1 MFTGRVHR
9 LPPLPSPPSPPPR
22 SPFPL
27 IAVIAPIAG
36 AVAIALLTGSAFV
49 LVFAVLGP
57 IIAIATALDARRHAR
72 RHRRDEAARFDRDC
86 ASWLALVPVA
96 HAAERARVEA
106 AHPRVVLRDAVLDSA
121 GSERAMLRLGTAPA
135 PSGAL
140 PDVPVA
146 LDDDGSGLRLAEL
159 VAAASRNPALP
170 VVVSPGPVRVV
181 GRGRAADALARLVD
195 LHPACVLERSAS
207 PTSASGRPAAVEVVI
222 ESATRAH
229 VRSRDGSPILFRPEG
244 ITGREYGS
252 VIGRRAIEPP
262 LPESIAW
269 SALPQQ
275 GANGSLAAV
284 GVDEA
289 GPVVLDLLAEDPH
302 ALVGGTTGSGKS
314 EFLRTAAIAWACG
327 APPTERSILLVD
339 FKGGSAFAALAAL
352 PHVVGL
358 ITDLDARS
366 AERALRSLRAEV
378 RRREQVLLDRS
389 ARDVR
394 ELPTGVL
401 ARLLVLVDEYAV
413 LVETFPELHA
423 VFADLASRGRS
434 LGVHLVLCT
443 QRPAGVVRDAV
454 AANCATRIAFR
465 LAAPADAAGLLPSA
479 PPADGSPAGRAVM
492 VGGGR
497 TRLVQVATI
506 DDDDVADLAARWS
519 GAPRPSRPW
528 LPDLPSEVERGAL
541 VGLDDDAAPGAEP
554 PSGPALAIGLLDDP
568 DRQRRCR
575 AEWRPAR
582 DGSLLVIGAE
592 GSGAHDALA
601 VIAESAREQRAQLAV
616 VPAAL
621 EDALA
626 VLDELRAELDA
637 RSAAGVPIIVIP
649 DIDALVAEAAERSP
663 ELLDAFDA
671 VERRVRRAGGA
682 LVASSTAVVTARAG
696 VIARF
701 DCVLL
706 LRSAS
711 VDDHRAAGGAVGEFD
726 PDAPPGRGRWRGR
739 AVQLISSPT
748 TLPTARPPRVEA
760 WTPPAGK
767 PVAVVSGRPR
777 ACAALLRSRGV
788 DVALDPASLV
798 ATRAAEA
805 LDHRVSGIRLEH
817 IPSAGR
823 DVEAAGACAEAS
835 SSGRIAVSDADG
847 WQASWAALG
856 AARQDG
862 VIVLAD
868 VAEAD
873 GRAVLGHR
881 QSLPMRGDSAEEI
894 LVVEAGERP
903 RRARWAALASP
914 ADGP

>member
-1 MFTGRVHR
+1 MRARPLFTGRVHR

-27 IAVIAPIAG
+27 IAVIAPILG

-49 LVFAVLGP
+49 LVFAVLSP
-57 IIAIATALDARRHAR
+57 IIAIATALDARRHSR

-86 ASWLALVPVA
+86 ASWLALVPSA
-96 HAAERARVEA
+96 HAAERSRAEA
-106 AHPRVVLRDAVLDSA
+106 AHPRVALRGPVPDSVGA
-121 GSERAMLRLGTAPA
+121 EGAMLRLGTAPA
-135 PSGAL
+135 PSSVL
-140 PDVPVA
+140 PDAAVA
-146 LDDDGSGLRLAEL
+146 LGAEESAARLAEL
-159 VAAASRNPALP
+159 VAAAGVNPALP
-170 VVVSPGPVRVV
+170 VVVPPGPVRVV
-181 GRGRAADALARLVD
+181 GRGRAADALARLID
-195 LHPACVLERSAS
+195 LHPACVLERAVSS
-207 PTSASGRPAAVEVVI
+207 TSESGLPLAVEVAV
-222 ESATRAH
+222 ESATRARM
-229 VRSRDGSPILFRPEG
+229 RSPNGSEAFFRPEG
-244 ITGREYGS
+244 ITDREYRAA
-252 VIGRRAIEPP
+252 IGRRAVEAP

-275 GANGSLAAV
+275 GAEGGLAAV

-289 GPVVLDLLAEDPH
+289 GAVVLDLLAENPH
-302 ALVGGTTGSGKS
+302 VLVGGTTGSGKS

-327 APPTERSILLVD
+327 APPAERSILLVD

-358 ITDLDARS
+358 ITDLDAAS

-394 ELPTGVL
+394 DLPTGVL

-423 VFADLASRGRS
+423 VFADLAARGRS

-443 QRPAGVVRDAV
+443 QRPTGVVRDAV
-454 AANCATRIAFR
+454 AANCTTRIAFR
-465 LAAPADAAGLLPSA
+465 LAAPGDAAGLLSSA
-479 PPADGSPAGRAVM
+479 PPDDGAPAGRAVV

-497 TRLVQVATI
+497 TRLVQIATI
-506 DDDDVADLAARWS
+506 DGDDIAAIAGRWS
-519 GAPRPSRPW
+519 GARRPGRPW
-528 LPDLPSEVERGAL
+528 LPDLPPAVERSAL
-541 VGLDDDAAPGAEP
+541 VGLDHDAAPGSDL
-554 PSGPALAIGLLDDP
+554 PSGPALAIGMLDDP

-575 AEWRPAR
+575 AEWRPGH

-592 GSGAHDALA
+592 GSGARDALA
-601 VIAESAREQRAQLAV
+601 VIAESAREQQLQLTV

-626 VLDELRAELDA
+626 VLDELRVELDA
-637 RSAAGVPIIVIP
+637 RSLAGAPIIVIP
-649 DIDALVAEAAERSP
+649 DIDALVAEAADRSP

-671 VERRVRRAGGA
+671 IERRARRVGGA
-682 LVASSTAVVTARAG
+682 IVASTTAVVTARSG

-706 LRSAS
+706 LRSGS
-711 VDDHRAAGGAVGEFD
+711 VDDHRAAGGAPGDFD
-726 PDAPPGRGRWRGR
+726 PDARPGRGRWRGR
-739 AVQLISSPT
+739 AVQLISSPA
-748 TLPTARPPRVEA
+748 TLPSARRPRVEE
-760 WTPPAGK
+760 WTPPLGS
-767 PVAVVSGRPR
+767 PVAVVSCRPR
-777 ACAALLRSRGV
+777 ACAALLRSRGI

-798 ATRAAEA
+798 AGRGAEA
-805 LDHRVSGIRLEH
+805 ADAGVFGVRLG
-817 IPSAGR
+817 PAL
-823 DVEAAGACAEAS
+823 S
-835 SSGRIAVSDADG
+835 SSEIPGASTSGCIAVADADG

-856 AARQDG
+856 AARQEG

-881 QSLPMRGDSAEEI
+881 QSLPMRGESADEI

-903 RRARWAALASP
+903 RRARWAALRPPEDAC
-914 ADGP
+914 